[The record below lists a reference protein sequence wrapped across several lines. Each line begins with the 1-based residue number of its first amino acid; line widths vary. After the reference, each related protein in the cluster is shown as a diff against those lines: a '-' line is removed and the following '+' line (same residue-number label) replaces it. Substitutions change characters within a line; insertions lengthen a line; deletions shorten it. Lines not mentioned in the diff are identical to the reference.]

1 MIENEQQY
9 RVTQERDKAFGQLV
23 KRLESGTADSISD
36 EHPTMRKAKMD
47 AAPSVLQ
54 DLREDLKDWES
65 RQRPNTSDSRPT
77 A

>member
-9 RVTQERDKAFGQLV
+9 RVTQEREKAFGQLV
-23 KRLESGTADSISD
+23 ERLESGTADSISD

-47 AAPSVLQ
+47 AARSVSQ
-54 DLREDLKDWES
+54 ELREDLKDWES
-65 RQRPNTSDSRPT
+65 RQRPNTPDSSPT